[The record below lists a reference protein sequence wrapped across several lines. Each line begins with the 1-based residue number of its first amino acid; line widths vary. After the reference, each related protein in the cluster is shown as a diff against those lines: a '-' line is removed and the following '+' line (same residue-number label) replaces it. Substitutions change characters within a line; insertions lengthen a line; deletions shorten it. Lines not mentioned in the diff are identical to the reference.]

1 MHTSAVAGKEKVDL
15 QIRGVPAKLQRRIR
29 ANAARK
35 GVSMSK
41 YVIEILDDNVDR
53 PGTLGDW
60 LDEIAKD
67 QPKTDLRPGEATAMM
82 CKGASGRETTPGAS
96 SMPPPMAASNPSAMR
111 STCLLSN
118 CQSGRTPG

>member
-1 MHTSAVAGKEKVDL
+1 MAGKEKVDL
-15 QIRGVPAKLQRRIR
+15 QIRGVPVRLQRRVR

-41 YVIEILDDNVDR
+41 YVIEILEDNVDR

-67 QPKTDLRPGEATAMM
+67 PPKTDLRPGEATAMI
-82 CKGASGRETTPGAS
+82 R
-96 SMPPPMAASNPSAMR
+96 AMR
-111 STCLLSN
+111 DAID
-118 CQSGRTPG
+118 RA